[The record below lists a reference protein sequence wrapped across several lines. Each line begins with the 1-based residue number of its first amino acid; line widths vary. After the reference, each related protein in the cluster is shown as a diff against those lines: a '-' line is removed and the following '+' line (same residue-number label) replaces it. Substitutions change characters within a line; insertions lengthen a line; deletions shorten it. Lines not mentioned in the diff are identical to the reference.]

1 MAGRA
6 RATLDYSF
14 LDLQLILF
22 RCLLF
27 LFHRKYYEASL
38 GLMQSHILRLDTE
51 TSKSIQ
57 ASLVFPTLTSIILG
71 LVYFSSLQ
79 AKPIS
84 RIQLFVHLGPEWQVT
99 CEFDQTGRDGLTLD
113 RCFAVQGGSLEYLSH
128 LGILDIQR
136 GQHKLVQKV
145 SSSFYFILC
154 RYTNKT
160 HVSCL
165 LTQLHQG
172 DNVIFSGTI
181 KKEVSNVSQLDST
194 ITLRDIFRNVR
205 DVKNPACYTS

>member
-1 MAGRA
+1 MRQNKSLSLH
-6 RATLDYSF
+6 RPPSFNLYSQPQYQQVQSDAF
-14 LDLQLILF
+14 RLILGRSMRSLIQSLCLCCHRGTC
-22 RCLLF
+22 RC
-27 LFHRKYYEASL
+27 Y
-38 GLMQSHILRLDTE
+38 
-51 TSKSIQ
+51 SKEKEGGH
-57 ASLVFPTLTSIILG
+57 A
-71 LVYFSSLQ
+71 
-79 AKPIS
+79 
-84 RIQLFVHLGPEWQVT
+84 QLFELHT
-99 CEFDQTGRDGLTLD
+99 C
-113 RCFAVQGGSLEYLSH
+113 LSNH